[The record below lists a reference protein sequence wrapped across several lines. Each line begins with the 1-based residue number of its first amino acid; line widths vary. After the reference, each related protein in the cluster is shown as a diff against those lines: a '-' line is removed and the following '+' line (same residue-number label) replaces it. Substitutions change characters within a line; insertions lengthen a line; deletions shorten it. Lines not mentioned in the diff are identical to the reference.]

1 MRVALREPATAGLIL
16 TMTGWEVQVGQAF
29 SPDALSTRRSVPG
42 TRAPGA
48 RSTTGTHRSQLSAV
62 LENPEF
68 SSFRSEKLG
77 PGRVGGGIQDDLAMK
92 DPPPRTVH
100 RDEPITIP
108 TSPEVAEYITAR
120 QLPPPPPPQ
129 QNKHRPS
136 EDHGTVLAIPD
147 EDAPFNGRS
156 TTLFGSSTTTL
167 GGTRRP
173 TYELEKP
180 EQAAVMLTTEATA
193 IATATTTKTP
203 IAEEFWARQASQRQE
218 IWDDSRRQAEST
230 TQLAKDWMK
239 AALGSVMDR
248 QQLSPQQIQQI
259 QQQSEDTIKAQNDDI
274 NLLQRLLR
282 WRLAADSNAQH
293 EQTHSESADQI
304 QPEPISRFPSA
315 TTDALSDKEKT
326 VNTLSPFLSAT
337 TIVEPTSSST
347 MTDTKTD
354 ASGVPDDIDYET
366 RQKYENWKRTREQ
379 LSKTVNVIQDTDIPP
394 TQTTTDAAY
403 SPPPRPSTSM
413 PGAAQ
418 TRRMDPLQFT
428 KKDQTIIVQAVRKD
442 AKTNA
447 STYSAD
453 FVSGRTEQ
461 TIPQTLPI
469 RISRPFFIESPE
481 DLFFV
486 DIGEAA
492 MIKLAIEAQQSYYY
506 PEKQKL
512 AGVSAPNGAGNWESG
527 PYEYRVS
534 TTPEIDQPKSW
545 LGSLL
550 SKFRVARENRPSD
563 RITPM
568 NPKDE
573 YTEFAV
579 RRMPSGTLSSRQR
592 YERLLQRSA
601 YRSPYGYSYP
611 RTRTRQMSRVQGSDL
626 FPSPWGDHPWM
637 EPPPTASFFDYD
649 LTRPRSRPR
658 VRQRRRRPPPP
669 PPYYP
674 PRQFY
679 D

>member
-29 SPDALSTRRSVPG
+29 SQDALSTRRSVPG

-48 RSTTGTHRSQLSAV
+48 RSTAGTHRSQLSAV

-129 QNKHRPS
+129 QNKH
-136 EDHGTVLAIPD
+136 HGTALAIPD
-147 EDAPFNGRS
+147 EDAPLNGRS

-180 EQAAVMLTTEATA
+180 EQAAVMLTTEAAETV
-193 IATATTTKTP
+193 TATTTKTP
-203 IAEEFWARQASQRQE
+203 LAGDFWARQASQRQE

-239 AALGSVMDR
+239 AALGSVMVR

-259 QQQSEDTIKAQNDDI
+259 QQQSEDTIIKAQNDDI

-282 WRLAADSNAQH
+282 WRLAADSNAQPA
-293 EQTHSESADQI
+293 ADQI

-326 VNTLSPFLSAT
+326 GNTLSPFLSAT

-347 MTDTKTD
+347 MTDAKTD
-354 ASGVPDDIDYET
+354 VNGVPDDIDYET

-394 TQTTTDAAY
+394 TRTTTDATY

-418 TRRMDPLQFT
+418 TRRMDPSQF
-428 KKDQTIIVQAVRKD
+428 
-442 AKTNA
+442 
-447 STYSAD
+447 
-453 FVSGRTEQ
+453 
-461 TIPQTLPI
+461 
-469 RISRPFFIESPE
+469 
-481 DLFFV
+481 
-486 DIGEAA
+486 
-492 MIKLAIEAQQSYYY
+492 
-506 PEKQKL
+506 
-512 AGVSAPNGAGNWESG
+512 
-527 PYEYRVS
+527 
-534 TTPEIDQPKSW
+534 
-545 LGSLL
+545 
-550 SKFRVARENRPSD
+550 
-563 RITPM
+563 
-568 NPKDE
+568 
-573 YTEFAV
+573 
-579 RRMPSGTLSSRQR
+579 
-592 YERLLQRSA
+592 
-601 YRSPYGYSYP
+601 
-611 RTRTRQMSRVQGSDL
+611 
-626 FPSPWGDHPWM
+626 
-637 EPPPTASFFDYD
+637 
-649 LTRPRSRPR
+649 
-658 VRQRRRRPPPP
+658 
-669 PPYYP
+669 
-674 PRQFY
+674 
-679 D
+679 